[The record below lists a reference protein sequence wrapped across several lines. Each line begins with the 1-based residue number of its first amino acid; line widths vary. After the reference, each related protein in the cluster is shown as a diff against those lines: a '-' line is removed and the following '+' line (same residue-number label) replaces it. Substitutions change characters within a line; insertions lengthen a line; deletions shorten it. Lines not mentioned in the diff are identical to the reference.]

1 MWIACWTW
9 GARRPMK
16 VLTTSL
22 HQSIQ
27 KTVFMVDLSQLLL
40 EWQQLCRRKTLVMKP
55 FLRFVD
61 LFAVMFMYMNI
72 HKIALCLNFHC
83 INIQVIYIIK
93 TFFIKL
99 KYILHWPNYVIIVFA
114 GLRKPVIVSREK
126 HTVFPW
132 TSKQQEKI
140 QPKGEVQH
148 CLQKATVWTQVLNS
162 KTGKHNNMFSI
173 YMYFKSTIIYSG
185 QNVFFLR
192 HEHVYAHIDVLNKLF
207 IV

>member
-1 MWIACWTW
+1 MYCIFVALWSNQKDTNRKICRTGNIFKEMVFWQIYRKYLNISLKMWIACWTW

-40 EWQQLCRRKTLVMKP
+40 EWQQLCRRKTLVMMP

-72 HKIALCLNFHC
+72 HKIAFCLNFHC

-93 TFFIKL
+93 TFFIK
-99 KYILHWPNYVIIVFA
+99 
-114 GLRKPVIVSREK
+114 
-126 HTVFPW
+126 
-132 TSKQQEKI
+132 
-140 QPKGEVQH
+140 
-148 CLQKATVWTQVLNS
+148 
-162 KTGKHNNMFSI
+162 
-173 YMYFKSTIIYSG
+173 
-185 QNVFFLR
+185 
-192 HEHVYAHIDVLNKLF
+192 
-207 IV
+207 